1 MGGITNLTRILSL
14 SIADWWLYRAKA
26 RNATHITSGL
36 PCNKTHDNS
45 SSLLLCVPCNA
56 HLSPLL
62 LHTITMAGESEDKPL
77 VTLAKNAYVLLVLAP
92 ISLFIFTYERALTP
106 LYGLGPV
113 QQHLNK
119 FVVAGAMLA
128 AINPLH
134 FKPWIN
140 WLVAGVALT
149 IAPNATYWVAVFTG
163 REHNSLFGVLKTHAA
178 VALPIVFA
186 MSGPVMRALDAVGPF
201 PSLSLSLCGDHRG

>member
-1 MGGITNLTRILSL
+1 
-14 SIADWWLYRAKA
+14 
-26 RNATHITSGL
+26 
-36 PCNKTHDNS
+36 
-45 SSLLLCVPCNA
+45 
-56 HLSPLL
+56 
-62 LHTITMAGESEDKPL
+62 MAGESEDKPL

-201 PSLSLSLCGDHRG
+201 PSLSLSLSVGTTGAEHILRRHLATESLLFPTLQIMPPLFIGLPEPRSSFSLPKD